1 MRPELR
7 LTLFLTNTTGADMAK
22 TLPISEAKMKLAELV
37 ASLEAGDEEVIITRN
52 GRPAAV
58 LLATEAYETL
68 QETLV
73 LLSNPETIAQIRR
86 AKAYFD
92 AGHHGRSLNEV
103 FPE

>member
-1 MRPELR
+1 MVNLISALSRGDG
-7 LTLFLTNTTGADMAK
+7 TAK
-22 TLPISEAKMKLAELV
+22 TLPISEAKMKLGELV

-58 LLATEAYETL
+58 LLATEAYEAL
-68 QETLV
+68 QETLA
-73 LLSNPETIAQIRR
+73 LLSNPETINQIRR

-92 AGHHGRSLNEV
+92 GGHHGLSLDEV